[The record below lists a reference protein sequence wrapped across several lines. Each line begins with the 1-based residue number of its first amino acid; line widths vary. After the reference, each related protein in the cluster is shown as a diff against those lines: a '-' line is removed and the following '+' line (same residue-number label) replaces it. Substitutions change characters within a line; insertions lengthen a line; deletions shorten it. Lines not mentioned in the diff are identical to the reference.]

1 MKKTKQPFYRNKVAM
16 ILRTFSLGNV
26 IMAFATFLR
35 GVYLYMSLG
44 WMLGAYS
51 TLYIIFVPFIIAT
64 TEVLHTKAVE
74 YGSKLF
80 EQKQ

>member
-1 MKKTKQPFYRNKVAM
+1 MKKTKQPFYRNKAAM
-16 ILRTFSLGNV
+16 ILRTFSLVNAV
-26 IMAFATFLR
+26 MAFATFLR

-44 WMLGAYS
+44 WTLGVYS

-64 TEVLHTKAVE
+64 TELLHTKAVE
-74 YGSKLF
+74 YGNKLF

>member
-1 MKKTKQPFYRNKVAM
+1 MKKTKQPFYRNKAAM

-26 IMAFATFLR
+26 VMACAIFLR
-35 GVYLYMSLG
+35 GVYLYMTLG
-44 WMLGAYS
+44 WTLGFYS

-64 TEVLHTKAVE
+64 IEMLHTEAVE
-74 YGSKLF
+74 YGNQLF